1 MCLVP
6 KPFSAVDSRLYTDA
20 ALVCNLTVSVV
31 HPRLSLIFTK
41 SSSSSSSSDGAYLNS
56 GNIE

>member
-6 KPFSAVDSRLYTDA
+6 EPFSAVDSRLYTHDA
-20 ALVCNLTVSVV
+20 FVCNLTVSVV
-31 HPRLSLIFTK
+31 HPRLSLIITK
-41 SSSSSSSSDGAYLNS
+41 YSSSSSDGAYLNS